1 MNREILDTVDPP
13 RKNGEL
19 VFDAPWE
26 GRSFGLALALHEQRI
41 FDWEEFRQRLISSIA
56 AQPADDYYE
65 QWLRALESL
74 LVDKRILTRE
84 EIAARVQ
91 EFACSEREVI
101 Y

>member
-1 MNREILDTVDPP
+1 MSRDILDTVDPP

-26 GRSFGLALALHEQRI
+26 GRSFGLALALHEQGL
-41 FDWEEFRQRLISSIA
+41 FDWEEFRRRLISSIA
-56 AQPADDYYE
+56 ARPTGDYYE

-74 LVDKRILTRE
+74 LVDKGILTSE

-91 EFACSEREVI
+91 EFACSKREVT

>member
-1 MNREILDTVDPP
+1 MSRDILDAVDPP

-26 GRSFGLALALHEQRI
+26 GRSFGLALALHERGVI
-41 FDWEEFRQRLISSIA
+41 EWEEFRQRLISSIA

-65 QWLRALESL
+65 QWLRALEGL
-74 LVDKRILTRE
+74 LVDKRLVTRE

-91 EFACSEREVI
+91 EFACNEREVV

>member
-1 MNREILDTVDPP
+1 MSRDILDTVDPP

-26 GRSFGLALALHEQRI
+26 GRSFGLALALHQQGL
-41 FDWEEFRQRLISSIA
+41 FDWEEFRRRLIGSIA
-56 AQPADDYYE
+56 AHPTDDYYE
-65 QWLRALESL
+65 QWLRALEDL
-74 LVDKRILTRE
+74 LLDKGILTGE

-91 EFACSEREVI
+91 EFACSRREVV

>member
-1 MNREILDTVDPP
+1 MKREILDTVDPP

-26 GRSFGLALALHEQRI
+26 GRSFGLALALHEQGL
-41 FDWEEFRQRLISSIA
+41 FDWEEFRRRLIRSIA
-56 AQPADDYYE
+56 ARLTDDYYE

-74 LVDKRILTRE
+74 LVDKGILTPD

-91 EFACSEREVI
+91 EFARNEREVT

>member
-1 MNREILDTVDPP
+1 MNRDLLGTVDPP

-26 GRSFGLALALHEQRI
+26 GRSFGLALALHEQGL
-41 FDWEEFRQRLISSIA
+41 FDWEEFRQRLIGRITDH
-56 AQPADDYYE
+56 PTGDYYE

-74 LVDKRILTRE
+74 LLDKGLMTRE
-84 EIAARVQ
+84 ELAVRAQ
-91 EFACSEREVI
+91 EFACGVREVT

>member
-1 MNREILDTVDPP
+1 MNRDILDTVDPP

-26 GRSFGLALALHEQRI
+26 GRSFGLALALHEQGL
-41 FDWEEFRQRLISSIA
+41 FDWEEFRRRLISSIA
-56 AQPADDYYE
+56 ARPTGDYYE

-74 LVDKRILTRE
+74 LVDKGILTSE

-91 EFACSEREVI
+91 EFACSKREVI

>member
-1 MNREILDTVDPP
+1 MKRELLDTVDPP

-26 GRSFGLALALHEQRI
+26 GRSFGLALALHEQGL
-41 FDWEEFRQRLISSIA
+41 FDWEEFRQRLISSIT
-56 AQPADDYYE
+56 AQPKGDYYE

-84 EIAARVQ
+84 ELAARVQ
-91 EFACSEREVI
+91 EFASSEREVM

>member
-1 MNREILDTVDPP
+1 MNRDILDTVDPP

-26 GRSFGLALALHEQRI
+26 GRSFGLALALHEQGL
-41 FDWEEFRQRLISSIA
+41 FDWEEFRRRLIGSIA
-56 AQPADDYYE
+56 AGPADDYYE
-65 QWLRALESL
+65 QWLRALENL
-74 LVDKRILTRE
+74 LVDKGILTRE

-91 EFACSEREVI
+91 EFACSKREVT

>member
-1 MNREILDTVDPP
+1 MNREILDAVAPP

-26 GRSFGLALALHEQRI
+26 GRSFGLALALHEQGV
-41 FDWEEFRQRLISSIA
+41 FDWEEFRRRLISSIA
-56 AQPADDYYE
+56 ASPTGDYYE

-74 LVDKRILTRE
+74 LVDKGILAPE

-91 EFACSEREVI
+91 EFACSRREVT

>member
-1 MNREILDTVDPP
+1 MNRDLLDAVDPP

-26 GRSFGLALALHEQRI
+26 GRSFGLALALHEQGL
-41 FDWEEFRQRLISSIA
+41 FDWEDFRRRLISSIA
-56 AQPADDYYE
+56 AHPTDDYYE
-65 QWLRALESL
+65 QWLGALESL
-74 LVDKRILTRE
+74 LVDKGILTPE

-91 EFACSEREVI
+91 EFACSTREVI